1 MDMSFFNSQIQ
12 MVFSRLCIDLMER
25 IQQNGSSANRQITG
39 KGSSS
44 ISSLNS
50 TAETGLFRIP
60 QASAE
65 GKFADLINEA
75 ADRYGVDPR
84 LVQAVI
90 KAESN
95 FNPNAVS
102 SCGAS
107 GLMQLMPGTAAG
119 LGVEDPFDPSQNIDG
134 GVHFLSKLLNR
145 YNGNVRLA
153 VAAYNAGPGAVDKY
167 EGIPPYRETE
177 VYVDRIMSY
186 LQTGSSWEG

>member
-1 MDMSFFNSQIQ
+1 MDMSYFNTQIQ
-12 MVFSRLCIDLMER
+12 MVFSQLCIGLLER
-25 IQQNGSSANRQITG
+25 IQQNTNSGSRQITD
-39 KGSSS
+39 KGSSL
-44 ISSLNS
+44 ISSS
-50 TAETGLFRIP
+50 KSAGETGLFRIP

-75 ADRYGVDPR
+75 AERYGVDPQ

-107 GLMQLMPGTAAG
+107 GLMQLMPGTAAS

-145 YNGNVRLA
+145 YNGNVKLA

-186 LQTGSSWEG
+186 LQAGSSWEG